1 MLLRPR
7 QQELVD
13 RAVTALH
20 QHGNT
25 LAVAPTGAGKTIML
39 SSVIGALCKTSTA
52 KTCVVAHRDELT
64 VQNEAKFRRVNP
76 HLSTGIFDASE
87 KSWQGDTTFAMVQT
101 LSRMNHLEAM
111 PSLDLL
117 VIDEAHH
124 GGAES
129 YKRIVNHA
137 KKLNPRLK
145 LLGMTATPNRGD
157 KKGLSSLFSNVC
169 DQITLQ
175 ELIASGHLV
184 RPRTFV
190 MDVGVQKRL
199 KDVKKTGGD
208 YDAEDVAQIMDTL
221 PIHEAVVAHWREKA
235 GDRQTVVFCSTVDH
249 ARHVCEAFL
258 EAGIAAVLVYGEMS
272 EKEREEA
279 LKAYC
284 SGAAQVIVNVSV
296 LIEGWDHPP
305 TSCVVLL
312 RPCSYQ
318 STFIQMIGRGLRT
331 ICEEEY
337 PGVIKKDCLVLDF
350 GTATL
355 AHGSLEQKVE
365 LEEGKQQKKE
375 GTKEDA
381 KTKDCPQCEGIVPI
395 AIRECPLCGFEFPSA
410 PQKELPVSLT
420 QEDFVMREINIFKKS
435 HFLWLPLGQRQDS
448 FMASGFEAWGSVFFK
463 KGQWYAIAGSRKD
476 KTRLLAVGDKTACV
490 AAANDWMNLKESKDS
505 AHKVKGWLN
514 LPATSNQLRYLPEH
528 TGDYHL
534 TRYKASILM
543 TLKFNAKTIEK
554 ALRLS
559 TTQGRSLYAYYS

>member
-7 QQELVD
+7 QQDLVD
-13 RAVTALH
+13 RAIIALH
-20 QHGNT
+20 QYGNT

-39 SSVIGALCKTSTA
+39 SSVIGALCKTSLA

-64 VQNEAKFRRVNP
+64 LQNESKFKRVNP
-76 HLSTGIFDASE
+76 HLSTSIFDASE

-101 LSRMNHLEAM
+101 LSRMSHLEAM

-124 GGAES
+124 AGAES
-129 YKRIVNHA
+129 YKRIVNFA
-137 KKLNPRLK
+137 KKLNPKLK

-157 KKGLSSLFSNVC
+157 KKGLSPLFSNVC

-190 MDVGVQKRL
+190 MDVGVQKKL

-208 YDAEDVAQIMDTL
+208 YDGEEVAQIMDTL

-258 EAGIAAVLVYGEMS
+258 EAGITAVLIYGEMS
-272 EKEREEA
+272 DKEREEA
-279 LKAYC
+279 LKAYT
-284 SGAAQVIVNVSV
+284 SGTAQVIVNVAV

-318 STFIQMIGRGLRT
+318 STFIQMIGRGLRPVH
-331 ICEEEY
+331 EEEY
-337 PGVIKKDCLVLDF
+337 PGLLKKDCLVLDF

-365 LEEGKQQKKE
+365 LEEGKQQE
-375 GTKEDA
+375 QEETQENA
-381 KTKDCPQCEGIVPI
+381 RTKDCPQCEGIVPV
-395 AIRECPLCGFEFPSA
+395 AVKECSLCGFEFSPTLE
-410 PQKELPVSLT
+410 KELPFSLQ
-420 QEDFVMREINIFKKS
+420 QEDFVMREFPIFKES
-435 HFLWLPLGQRQDS
+435 HFLWLPLTDRQDYL
-448 FMASGFEAWGSVFFK
+448 MACGFEAWGSVIFRK
-463 KGQWYAIAGSRKD
+463 DQWYAVVGSRKD
-476 KTRLLAVGDKTACV
+476 KAHILAVGEKTACV

-528 TGDYHL
+528 NQDYHL

-543 TLKFNAKTIEK
+543 TLKFNAKPIETV
-554 ALRLS
+554 LRLS
-559 TTQGRSLYAYYS
+559 NPN